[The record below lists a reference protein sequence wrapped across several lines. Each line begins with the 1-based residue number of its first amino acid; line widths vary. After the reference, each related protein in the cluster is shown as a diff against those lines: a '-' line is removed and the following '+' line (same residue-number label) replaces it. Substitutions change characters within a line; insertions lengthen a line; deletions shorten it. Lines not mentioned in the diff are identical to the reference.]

1 MDVSLA
7 NQQRNDLVRDIQD
20 HISGFPRGIKGF
32 PLDGF
37 RGNQLSGAFVKFQ
50 FFKAGFVGFPDSSA
64 LLIGNAN
71 TARTCR

>member
-37 RGNQLSGAFVKFQ
+37 RGNQLSGAFVKF
-50 FFKAGFVGFPDSSA
+50 
-64 LLIGNAN
+64 
-71 TARTCR
+71 